1 MNKKFLKKIIDLNRN
16 KIPYCTVSK
25 IDNTSSDIFTLD
37 DIGNDKISKNA
48 KKAISEDQLLLEEI
62 DGKEY
67 IFNPFNPPIKLII
80 VGAVHVAQSL
90 ASMAKIMDFDVII
103 IDPREAFATEERF
116 PNTLILSSWPDEVL
130 SDIKIDKRTCL
141 VTLTHE
147 PNLDD
152 PALKIALESDCFY
165 IGALGSKKTHSKR
178 IQRLKDMGFDENS
191 TKRVNGPIGLPI
203 NAKKPNEIAVSIISE
218 IISCLRHKHITAS
231 ELRENWKLR

>member
-25 IDNTSSDIFTLD
+25 IDNTNSEIFILD
-37 DIGNDKISKNA
+37 DIGNDKISKIA

-62 DGKEY
+62 EGKEY

-116 PNTLILSSWPDEVL
+116 PNTLVLSSWPDEVL
-130 SDIKIDKRTCL
+130 SDIKIDKRT
-141 VTLTHE
+141 
-147 PNLDD
+147 
-152 PALKIALESDCFY
+152 
-165 IGALGSKKTHSKR
+165 
-178 IQRLKDMGFDENS
+178 
-191 TKRVNGPIGLPI
+191 
-203 NAKKPNEIAVSIISE
+203 
-218 IISCLRHKHITAS
+218 
-231 ELRENWKLR
+231 